1 LQPGG
6 PVDELADDIGMPSV
20 PVGLGHHVDQD
31 PVQGHLL
38 SAGWPPRHVAD
49 RIQAQRLDRLVRV
62 RPGPPVHP
70 GDLITGLLGGGPQV
84 GVASGIVRRPR
95 PLAGRAP
102 ECIPEVPQLDTGQVL
117 DQPEQVS
124 AGRGQR
130 VTDVVLGEPIK
141 LPQQGIPGGL
151 QVKVQVGF
159 SLAITFRD
167 RHSLP
172 VQHVG

>member
-38 SAGWPPRHVAD
+38 PAGWPPRHVAD

-117 DQPEQVS
+117 DQPEQIG
-124 AGRGQR
+124 AGRHHR
-130 VTDVVLGEPIK
+130 AADVVLGKPVE
-141 LPQQGIPGGL
+141 LPDHDLASPL
-151 QVKVQVGF
+151 QVAVKVRLRIRFG
-159 SLAITFRD
+159 
-167 RHSLP
+167 H
-172 VQHVG
+172 